1 MGFSKEFKIGVFA
14 VAVLL
19 LSWWGIK
26 WLGGQ
31 NLLHKSNI
39 YYAYYEDVAGLQ
51 VSSRVT
57 LRGVN
62 VGNVKAIELGRDSV
76 KVTLSV
82 ESKYTAL
89 IPENS
94 VAEICSAGLM
104 GGVEISLLQG
114 DATDNALPNST
125 LQGRIQPDMLG
136 ELSSKGTELME
147 GMTKTV
153 ESVNRLLA
161 QSSEQ
166 FTSFVANLERVSS
179 SIDSI
184 VATTAGDIKGVMADI
199 EEFTSVLATSAD
211 NIERTIENF
220 DALVADVAE
229 KEIVAEL
236 NTTLESLSATLNAL
250 NEGDGTAAKLL
261 SDKALYE
268 SLTKAG
274 DNLGVLLEDLKCN
287 PTRYVHFSLFG
298 GNADKR

>member
-1 MGFSKEFKIGVFA
+1 
-14 VAVLL
+14 
-19 LSWWGIK
+19 
-26 WLGGQ
+26 
-31 NLLHKSNI
+31 
-39 YYAYYEDVAGLQ
+39 
-51 VSSRVT
+51 
-57 LRGVN
+57 
-62 VGNVKAIELGRDSV
+62 
-76 KVTLSV
+76 
-82 ESKYTAL
+82 
-89 IPENS
+89 
-94 VAEICSAGLM
+94 
-104 GGVEISLLQG
+104 
-114 DATDNALPNST
+114 
-125 LQGRIQPDMLG
+125 MLG

-184 VATTAGDIKGVMADI
+184 VATTAGDIKGAMADI
-199 EEFTSVLATSAD
+199 EEFTSVLVASAD